1 MLFKAICGQIIARI
15 TISYLATRDLSNCMS
30 KDSQEFTRKES
41 IAVYGL
47 SSEGYLVGSKLA
59 AKGYDVSMIDETLG
73 TAMVLRPEI
82 ASDYR
87 DLRSLLADEVLMS
100 MKSSKD
106 SIIQSNVIFF
116 TPKVRRKEEE
126 GLIEIKTRIGDASK
140 NMSKA
145 TLFVYCLPSGLSG
158 TKEIIDKIEHSSG
171 LTNGKDFCF
180 VYAPLEESKTSVLGC
195 DAKNILHSPIL
206 EAAGLATD
214 VFSVSKA
221 ELVYAQRVVS
231 KYAMTASN
239 FEAAR
244 RLTEI
249 NEESPRE
256 YKQIFSED
264 FNSNNFDIGLILNS
278 LDTGDPLLYLAS
290 GASKSIESYSR
301 FLVERVREFVRV
313 KEIRAA
319 RLKIILYSDLDG
331 LEIRGDKLGFAHDL
345 VERLR
350 DYFSDIEYLNIMKEG
365 FAPPT
370 GLDKTNLI
378 IYLSGSAEHRLTQ
391 LYEEQIT
398 MSRSFVMRA
407 NLPAEFVN

>member
-1 MLFKAICGQIIARI
+1 MELG
-15 TISYLATRDLSNCMS
+15 
-30 KDSQEFTRKES
+30 RKES
-41 IAVYGL
+41 VVVYGL

-59 AKGYDVSMIDETLG
+59 SKGYEVSLVDETLG

-82 ASDYR
+82 AGDYR

-100 MKSSKD
+100 IKSAKE
-106 SIIQSNVIFF
+106 SIVHSSVVFF
-116 TPKVRRKEEE
+116 APKIRRKEND
-126 GLIEIKTRIGDASK
+126 GIVEIRTRLTEASK
-140 NMSKA
+140 NMSKE

-158 TKEIIDKIEHSSG
+158 TKDMVDRIEHSSG
-171 LTNGKDFCF
+171 LASGEDFCF
-180 VYAPLEESKTSVLGC
+180 VYAPLEESKASVLGC
-195 DAKNILHSPIL
+195 DLKEILHSSVI

-214 VFSVSKA
+214 TFSVLKA
-221 ELVYAQRVVS
+221 EMVYAQRVIS
-231 KYAMTASN
+231 KYSVIASA

-249 NEESPRE
+249 NEDSPRE
-256 YKQIFSED
+256 YKQVFSED
-264 FNSNNFDIGLILNS
+264 FNSNNFDLNLILDS
-278 LDTGDPLLYLAS
+278 LETGDPMLYLAS

-301 FLVERVREFVRV
+301 FLVERVREFVRI

-319 RLKIILYSDLDG
+319 RLKIILYSDVDG
-331 LEIRGDKLGFAHDL
+331 LEIRGDRLRLAQDL

-350 DYFSDIEYLNIMKEG
+350 DYFSDIEYLNVMKEG

-378 IYLSGSAEHRLTQ
+378 IYLSGSVEHRLTQ

-398 MSRSFVMRA
+398 RSKSFVIRA
-407 NLPAEFVN
+407 NLPVEFVR